1 MHSCTPDAD
10 LRKPGPSR
18 SFRGGPF
25 FMPQAGPLSGPV
37 RGRNQPAH
45 ALLSN
50 PLIVQVR
57 ARVSGFHER
66 VRERVLRRLNERVG
80 ERPRQWVC
88 ERADERPRE
97 WVRERSRECPCE
109 RVRER
114 VLDNAVSGLMSG
126 FNHTRRPTHTRPDER
141 VPTDPSH
148 PPASGTQTP
157 PRPMNRR
164 DP

>member
-1 MHSCTPDAD
+1 
-10 LRKPGPSR
+10 
-18 SFRGGPF
+18 
-25 FMPQAGPLSGPV
+25 MPQAGPLSGPV

-88 ERADERPRE
+88 ERADER
-97 WVRERSRECPCE
+97 
-109 RVRER
+109 

>member
-1 MHSCTPDAD
+1 
-10 LRKPGPSR
+10 
-18 SFRGGPF
+18 
-25 FMPQAGPLSGPV
+25 MPQAGPLSGPV

-88 ERADERPRE
+88 ER
-97 WVRERSRECPCE
+97 SREYPCE

-157 PRPMNRR
+157 PPPRPMNRR